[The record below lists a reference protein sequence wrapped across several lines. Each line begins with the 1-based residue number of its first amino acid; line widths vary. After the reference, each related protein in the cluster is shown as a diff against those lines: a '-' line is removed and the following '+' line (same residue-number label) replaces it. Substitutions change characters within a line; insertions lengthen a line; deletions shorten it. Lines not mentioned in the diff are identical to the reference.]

1 MTRQADEIAFE
12 VDGLTYRGLV
22 WGNPSDPLVFAIHG
36 WLDNALSFVR
46 LAPLL
51 EGYRVLS
58 IDLSGHG
65 FSSHRSPDASYH
77 IWDDVPQL
85 LSIVEQL
92 GVASL
97 HVVGHSR
104 GAAVAGAFAVALEEK
119 CASLSMLDG
128 MISRSFENDNGAELF
143 IGSIAERK
151 KYMARPPRIFPD
163 IEDFINSRSRYG
175 FTREN
180 AELLVPRALR
190 QVDGG
195 WLLLSDPK
203 LFGSSTVK
211 LSEEA
216 SNSFYRAMKC
226 PVTAITGDKGFFT
239 SDDAQAKI
247 AGIGEL
253 VEPFYPVVVPGPH
266 HFHMEGDLQ
275 ALANML
281 LGFFA
286 TGVIDQQSDQLRRVG

>member
-1 MTRQADEIAFE
+1 MTSPASEIAFD

-22 WGNPSDPLVFAIHG
+22 WGDPADPLVFAIHG
-36 WLDNALSFVR
+36 WLDNALSFTR

-51 EGYRVLS
+51 KGYRVLS

-65 FSSHRSPDASYH
+65 LSSHRSPDANYH
-77 IWDDVPQL
+77 IWDDTPQL
-85 LSIVEQL
+85 LGIVEQL
-92 GVASL
+92 GVESL

-119 CASLSMLDG
+119 CASLTMLDG

-151 KYMARPPRIFPD
+151 KYMARPPRIFATV
-163 IEDFINSRSRYG
+163 EEFINSRSRYG

-180 AELLVPRALR
+180 AELLVPRALQ
-190 QVDGG
+190 QVDDG

-239 SDDAQAKI
+239 SDDAQTKI
-247 AGIGEL
+247 AGIGDL
-253 VEPFYPVVVPGPH
+253 VNAFYPVVVPGPH
-266 HFHMEGDLQ
+266 HFHMEGDVQ
-275 ALANML
+275 ALADML

-286 TGVIDQQSDQLRRVG
+286 TGVIDQASDPLRQVS

>member
-65 FSSHRSPDASYH
+65 FSSHRSPDANYH

-92 GVASL
+92 GVESL

-163 IEDFINSRSRYG
+163 VEDFINSRSRYG

-216 SNSFYRAMKC
+216 SNSFYRAIQC

-253 VEPFYPVVVPGPH
+253 VEAFYPVIVPGPH

-275 ALANML
+275 ALADML

>member
-1 MTRQADEIAFE
+1 M
-12 VDGLTYRGLV
+12 
-22 WGNPSDPLVFAIHG
+22 
-36 WLDNALSFVR
+36 
-46 LAPLL
+46 
-51 EGYRVLS
+51 
-58 IDLSGHG
+58 
-65 FSSHRSPDASYH
+65 
-77 IWDDVPQL
+77 
-85 LSIVEQL
+85 
-92 GVASL
+92 
-97 HVVGHSR
+97 VGHSR

-119 CASLSMLDG
+119 CASLTMLDG

-151 KYMARPPRIFPD
+151 KYMARPPRIFPT

-247 AGIGEL
+247 AGIGDL
-253 VEPFYPVVVPGPH
+253 VNSFYPEVVPGPH
-266 HFHMEGDLQ
+266 HVHMEGDVQ
-275 ALANML
+275 ALAEML
-281 LGFFA
+281 LGFFS
-286 TGVIDQQSDQLRRVG
+286 TGVIDQANDPLRQVG

>member
-1 MTRQADEIAFE
+1 M
-12 VDGLTYRGLV
+12 
-22 WGNPSDPLVFAIHG
+22 
-36 WLDNALSFVR
+36 
-46 LAPLL
+46 
-51 EGYRVLS
+51 
-58 IDLSGHG
+58 
-65 FSSHRSPDASYH
+65 SSHRSPDANYH
-77 IWDDVPQL
+77 IWDDIPQL
-85 LSIVEQL
+85 LEVVEQL
-92 GVASL
+92 GVESL

-119 CASLSMLDG
+119 CASLAMLDG

-151 KYMARPPRIFPD
+151 KYMSRPPRVFPTV
-163 IEDFINSRSRYG
+163 EDFINSRSRYG

-190 QVDGG
+190 QVDDG

-226 PVTAITGDKGFFT
+226 PVTAITGDTGFFT
-239 SDDAQAKI
+239 SDEAQAKI
-247 AGIGEL
+247 AGIGDL
-253 VEPFYPVVVPGPH
+253 VEAFYPVVVPGPH
-266 HFHMEGDLQ
+266 HFHMEGDVQ
-275 ALANML
+275 ALADML
-281 LGFFA
+281 LASFPPGLSSQRAIRFA
-286 TGVIDQQSDQLRRVG
+286 ASAERFLLLSETIGAECFKMVNCTIRSLGSPIGNISRHPNFHREPANRG

>member
-1 MTRQADEIAFE
+1 VTRQADEIAFE

>member
-1 MTRQADEIAFE
+1 MTCQADDIAFE

-22 WGNPSDPLVFAIHG
+22 WGDPSDPLVFAIHG
-36 WLDNALSFVR
+36 WLDNALSFIR

-51 EGYRVLS
+51 KGYRVLS

-65 FSSHRSPDASYH
+65 FSSHRSADANYH
-77 IWDDVPQL
+77 IWDDIPQL

-92 GVASL
+92 GVESL

-143 IGSIAERK
+143 RGSIAERK
-151 KYMARPPRIFPD
+151 KYMARPPRIFASV
-163 IEDFINSRSRYG
+163 EDFINSRSRYG

-190 QVDGG
+190 QVDEG
-195 WLLLSDPK
+195 WLLLSDLK

-216 SNSFYRAMKC
+216 SNSFYRAMNS
-226 PVTAITGDKGFFT
+226 PVVAVTGSEGFFAG
-239 SDDAQAKI
+239 DEAQAKI

-253 VEPFYPVVVPGPH
+253 VEHFYSVVVPGPH
-266 HFHMEGDLQ
+266 HFHMEGDVQ
-275 ALANML
+275 ALADML
-281 LGFFA
+281 LEFFA
-286 TGVIDQQSDQLRRVG
+286 TGVIPQQRSEIRRAG

>member
-1 MTRQADEIAFE
+1 MTSQIDEIAFE

-22 WGNPSDPLVFAIHG
+22 WGEASDPLVFAIHG

-51 EGYRVLS
+51 KGYRVLS

-65 FSSHRSPDASYH
+65 LSSHRSPDANYH
-77 IWDDVPQL
+77 IWDDIPQL

-92 GVASL
+92 GVESL

-104 GAAVAGAFAVALEEK
+104 GAAVAGAFAVALEGK

-128 MISRSFENDNGAELF
+128 MISRSFENDSGAELF

-151 KYMARPPRIFPD
+151 KYMSRPPRIFPSV
-163 IEDFINSRSRYG
+163 EDFIVSRSRYG

-190 QVDGG
+190 RVDHG

-216 SNSFYRAMKC
+216 SNSFYRAIKC
-226 PVTAITGDKGFFT
+226 PVAAITGNEGFFT

-253 VEPFYPVVVPGPH
+253 VAQFSPVVVEGPH
-266 HFHMEGDLQ
+266 HFHMEGDVQ
-275 ALANML
+275 AVADML
-281 LGFFA
+281 LHFFSA
-286 TGVIDQQSDQLRRVG
+286 GVIEQQAGTLRRVG

>member
-1 MTRQADEIAFE
+1 VTRQADEIAFE

-275 ALANML
+275 ALADML